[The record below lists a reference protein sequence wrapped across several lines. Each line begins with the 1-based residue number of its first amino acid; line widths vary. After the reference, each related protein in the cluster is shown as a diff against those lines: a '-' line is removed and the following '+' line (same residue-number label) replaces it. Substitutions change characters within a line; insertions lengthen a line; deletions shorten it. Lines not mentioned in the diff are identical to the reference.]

1 MYPVDV
7 IAGDKDV
14 ITLSH
19 GSYYPRSS
27 SNAGGFTTTRSVR
40 TAVSGAATRSRNYPV
55 CVLRT
60 NTLDG
65 TPPAGHNNQLLC
77 SFRAQLQLI
86 PAYSSQSSS
95 FEETLA
101 RVGLSEFE

>member
-27 SNAGGFTTTRSVR
+27 SNAGGFTTTQSVR
-40 TAVSGAATRSRNYPV
+40 TAVSGASHPLPKLSS
-55 CVLRT
+55 LRAE
-60 NTLDG
+60 N
-65 TPPAGHNNQLLC
+65 
-77 SFRAQLQLI
+77 
-86 PAYSSQSSS
+86 
-95 FEETLA
+95 
-101 RVGLSEFE
+101 